1 MISSKHNKN
10 VFIVLLLTLCTACAS
25 QPAVLTLADKTA
37 ANVGVISGQMGQ
49 LSNSSR
55 AMAERRSANVAQLH
69 AANTEMR
76 ARYLYDLEL
85 TKLAGHGDDL
95 KLIEEIEAWGVTVAQ
110 FQVDRAKVAEA
121 YQQELLASQSKI
133 DTQSSALSEIA
144 VALSGL
150 AQKESSQERLT
161 FMVGYTSEVVE
172 QMNQRLQQDDETAK
186 RANALLDK
194 LKD

>member
-1 MISSKHNKN
+1 MNDIKRN
-10 VFIVLLLTLCTACAS
+10 ICTTLLLTLCTACAT

-49 LSNSSR
+49 LSNSSK
-55 AMAERRSANVAQLH
+55 AMAERRAANVAQLH

-85 TKLAGHGDDL
+85 TKLAGHQDDL
-95 KLIEEIEAWGVTVAQ
+95 KLMEKIEAWGVTVAQ
-110 FQVDRAKVAEA
+110 FQVDRAKVAGA
-121 YQQELLASQSKI
+121 YQKELLATQAKI
-133 DTQSSALSEIA
+133 DTQSAALSEIA

-161 FMVGYTSEVVE
+161 FMVGYTAEVVE
-172 QMNQRLQQDDETAK
+172 QMDNRLQQDDATAK

-194 LKD
+194 LKN